1 LKLDEVN
8 TLFGTVEQ
16 LLNVHRELQKAL
28 NDEMTRDDATHPR
41 IGTVF
46 DKMSPFLKIYTEYV
60 NNFDASNEM
69 NDQLTLKNKKY
80 VTFLEVIYHSQL
92 LTLYC
97 RKHI

>member
-1 LKLDEVN
+1 LKPLSKKKFLKPDEVN

-28 NDEMTRDDATHPR
+28 SDEMTREDATHPR
-41 IGTVF
+41 IGAVF
-46 DKMSPFLKIYTEYV
+46 AKMSPFLKIYTEYV

-80 VTFLEVIYHSQL
+80 VAFLEVICTH
-92 LTLYC
+92 
-97 RKHI
+97 